1 MQHGT
6 SQLRAGWQKMP
17 SQLCVPRRRCLRTFT
32 LFALG
37 SVGTVLHMFRAR
49 TSVPA
54 VQPVHSTLRRTAMLH
69 VAGLAAGPFLPASAL
84 VGSTLSPEIEE
95 APPTFLLANCWVMLA
110 GVFFCSRLAA
120 MCFVHAIV
128 VSFWSLSRLS
138 HPN

>member
-1 MQHGT
+1 MAYLPKSARHETLSVWAGGRTGQEQESSNLAMQHGT

-37 SVGTVLHMFRAR
+37 SVGAVLHMFRAR

-54 VQPVHSTLRRTAMLH
+54 VQPVHSTLRRTAILH

-95 APPTFLLANCWVMLA
+95 VEEPPQT
-110 GVFFCSRLAA
+110 
-120 MCFVHAIV
+120 
-128 VSFWSLSRLS
+128 
-138 HPN
+138 